1 MIPTVS
7 GAIILVLG
15 IWCQFGSYRRTV
27 LAMFGLIVL
36 ASASAVDLPALGGA
50 SITPANF
57 FLLFYLLRLV
67 SMRDGV
73 RQLTAEIEPQR
84 PLFLFFLLIVWIVG
98 SALLLPRLFAGEVS
112 VFSLSRS
119 LDNDGGTMLLAP
131 TSGNISQA
139 VYAIGGFLAACAT
152 AAFARKPG
160 GYRTMLSAL
169 VLVTSLDIAFAIVDL
184 VTGVTHTGFLLDP
197 IHTASYAFLTD
208 DELGGLKRIS
218 GSFSEAS
225 AFATFSLCLLGTNFA
240 LFVANVRPRFT
251 GTASVLLFLLIGL
264 ATSSA
269 GYAGL
274 AVLLAGFLAYAAVA
288 ALRGKRRAPMLALFV
303 VGGGIVVVGLV
314 FLLLPPVAHV
324 AQTVIDESLLAKGQ
338 TDSAIERGS
347 WNTQAWQVFL
357 DTHGLGAG
365 IGTTRGSNYFLV
377 LLSNLGAIGF
387 GLFVLLMLRVNLS
400 ALSARLQDD
409 ERAIVWAARV
419 GTLVTLVP
427 SILVGTV
434 YDLGTLFY
442 ALLGIAASGA
452 AVVPRATVAAATP
465 VDRPV
470 TPPRASSASWSRTSY
485 TGR

>member
-7 GAIILVLG
+7 GGIILVLG
-15 IWCQFGSYRRTV
+15 IWCQLGGYRRTV
-27 LAMFGLIVL
+27 LAMFALIVL

-57 FLLFYLLRLV
+57 FLLFYLLRLI

-73 RQLTAEIEPQR
+73 RQLTNEIEPRR
-84 PLFLFFLLIVWIVG
+84 PLFLFLLLILWIVG
-98 SALLLPRLFAGEVS
+98 SALLLPRLFEGQVA

-119 LDNDGGTMLLAP
+119 LDNDGGTMPLAP

-152 AAFARKPG
+152 SAYARKPG
-160 GYRTMLSAL
+160 GYQAMLSAI
-169 VLVTSLDIAFAIVDL
+169 VLVTSLDIFFAFFDL
-184 VTGVTHTGFLLDP
+184 VTGVTHTGFLLDF

-218 GSFSEAS
+218 GTFSEAS

-251 GTASVLLFLLIGL
+251 GPASVLLFLLIVL

-274 AVLLAGFLAYAAVA
+274 AVILVGFLVYAAFA
-288 ALRGKRRAPMLALFV
+288 ALLGKGRAPKLALFV

-314 FLLLPPVAHV
+314 YLLLPPVAAV
-324 AQTVIDESLLAKGQ
+324 AQKVIEESLLSKST
-338 TDSAIERGS
+338 TDSALERGS

-387 GLFVLLMLRVNLS
+387 GLFVLLMLKTTL
-400 ALSARLQDD
+400 ARLSPRLQSE
-409 ERAIVWAARV
+409 ERAIIWAARV

-452 AVVPRATVAAATP
+452 AVAAPKRASAPSLRAQRSNQGVAA
-465 VDRPV
+465 
-470 TPPRASSASWSRTSY
+470 RT
-485 TGR
+485 

>member
-7 GAIILVLG
+7 GAIVLAIG
-15 IWCQFGSYRRTV
+15 IWCQLGGYRRTV

-67 SMRDGV
+67 SMRDGFG
-73 RQLTAEIEPQR
+73 QLAAEIEPRR
-84 PLFLFFLLIVWIVG
+84 PLFLFFLLILWIVG
-98 SALLLPRLFAGEVS
+98 SALLLPRLFEGQVS

-119 LDNDGGTMLLAP
+119 LDNDGGTMRLAP

-152 AAFARKPG
+152 AAFARRPG
-160 GYRTMLSAL
+160 GYQVMLSAI
-169 VLVTSLDIAFAIVDL
+169 VLVTSLDIFFAIVDL
-184 VTGVTHTGFLLDP
+184 VTGVTHTGFVLDA

-225 AFATFSLCLLGTNFA
+225 GFATFSLTLLGTNLA

-251 GTASVLLFLLIGL
+251 GTASALLFLLIVL

-269 GYAGL
+269 GYAGIG
-274 AVLLAGFLAYAAVA
+274 VLLAGFLAYAAVA
-288 ALRGKRRAPMLALFV
+288 ALRGKRRAPLLALFV
-303 VGGGIVVVGLV
+303 VGAGIVVVGLV
-314 FLLLPPVAHV
+314 FLLLPPVADV
-324 AQTVIDESLLAKGQ
+324 AQKVIEESLLAKGQ
-338 TDSAIERGS
+338 TESALERGS

-365 IGTTRGSNYFLV
+365 IGTTRGSNYILV

-387 GLFVLLMLRVNLS
+387 GLFALLMLKTTL
-400 ALSARLQDD
+400 ARLAPHLQRED
-409 ERAIVWAARV
+409 RAIVWAARV

-452 AVVPRATVAAATP
+452 AVAAPKRAPAPERRPLAAAGA
-465 VDRPV
+465 RN
-470 TPPRASSASWSRTSY
+470 A
-485 TGR
+485 

>member
-7 GAIILVLG
+7 GGIILVLG
-15 IWCQFGSYRRTV
+15 IWCQLGGYRRTV
-27 LAMFGLIVL
+27 LAMFALIVL

-57 FLLFYLLRLV
+57 FLLFYLLRLI

-73 RQLTAEIEPQR
+73 RQLTNEIEPRR
-84 PLFLFFLLIVWIVG
+84 PLFLFLLLILWIVG
-98 SALLLPRLFAGEVS
+98 SALLLPRLFEGQVA

-119 LDNDGGTMLLAP
+119 LDNDGGTMPLAP

-152 AAFARKPG
+152 SAYARKPG
-160 GYRTMLSAL
+160 GYQAMLSAI
-169 VLVTSLDIAFAIVDL
+169 VLVTSLDIFFAFFDL
-184 VTGVTHTGFLLDP
+184 VTGITHTGFLLDF

-218 GSFSEAS
+218 GTFSEAS

-251 GTASVLLFLLIGL
+251 GPASVLLFLLIVL

-274 AVLLAGFLAYAAVA
+274 AVILVGFLVYAAFA
-288 ALRGKRRAPMLALFV
+288 ALLGKGRAPKLALFV

-314 FLLLPPVAHV
+314 YLLLPPVAAV
-324 AQTVIDESLLAKGQ
+324 AQKVIEESLLSKST
-338 TDSAIERGS
+338 TDSALERGS

-387 GLFVLLMLRVNLS
+387 GLFVLLMLKTTL
-400 ALSARLQDD
+400 ARLSPRLQSE
-409 ERAIVWAARV
+409 ERAIIWAARV

-452 AVVPRATVAAATP
+452 AVAAPKRASAPSLRAQRSNQGVAA
-465 VDRPV
+465 
-470 TPPRASSASWSRTSY
+470 RT
-485 TGR
+485 